1 MVPGGRATLRTHTRH
16 VSFGSLSGAPENRLL
31 PHKTKTAAHVTN
43 TMSAL
48 EEISKL
54 PGYNDDGT
62 IVVPMPRG
70 HQFYFEPLPPGSA
83 SSSM

>member
-1 MVPGGRATLRTHTRH
+1 
-16 VSFGSLSGAPENRLL
+16 
-31 PHKTKTAAHVTN
+31 
-43 TMSAL
+43 MSAL

-54 PGYNDDGT
+54 PGYNDDGS

-70 HQFYFEPLPPGSA
+70 RQFYFEPTATGSA

>member
-1 MVPGGRATLRTHTRH
+1 
-16 VSFGSLSGAPENRLL
+16 
-31 PHKTKTAAHVTN
+31 
-43 TMSAL
+43 MSAL